1 MGNCDSGGSMVGN
14 CDSRGS
20 MVGIG
25 GHGGMGIGM
34 VGQSGL
40 GNNVGVV
47 VSHNWGSLDLL
58 DDRFT

>member
-1 MGNCDSGGSMVGN
+1 MGNCDSW
-14 CDSRGS
+14 GS

-25 GHGGMGIGM
+25 SHGSMGIGMGSHGGMGIGM
-34 VGQSGL
+34 GQSGL
-40 GNNVGVV
+40 GNNVGGV